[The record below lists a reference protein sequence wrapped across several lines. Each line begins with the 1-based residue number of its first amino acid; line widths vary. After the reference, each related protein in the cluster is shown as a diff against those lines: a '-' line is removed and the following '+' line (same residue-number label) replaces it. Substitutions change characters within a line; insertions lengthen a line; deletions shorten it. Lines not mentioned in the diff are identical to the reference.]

1 MRTVIALGGNAVT
14 RPGEEGTIPQQF
26 EATRQTCRPLA
37 DLIVAGHQL
46 IITHGNGPQV
56 GNVVRRSEIARLQHI
71 YPIPLDIAVSDT
83 QGGMGYMI
91 AQCLMNELAERGR
104 PRLCATIITT
114 VAVDPDDPSFATPTK
129 PIGAFF
135 SAADAEEHVV
145 RDGWR
150 VMEDAG
156 RGWRRVVPSPIPLE
170 IVELPMIR
178 LMVDEGELVVACG
191 GGGIPVRR
199 DGHGGLIGVEAV
211 IDKDRTSAILAAG
224 VDVDALLFLTA
235 VDTVQIDYNTP
246 RARAMPRMTTAEAQR
261 WLAEGQ
267 FPPGS
272 MGPKIEAA
280 IDFLNRSR
288 KPEAFALITSCEKLR
303 EGLDGACGTRIV
315 RG

>member
-91 AQCLMNELAERGR
+91 AQCLMNELAARGR
-104 PRLCATIITT
+104 PRVCATIITT
-114 VAVDPDDPSFATPTK
+114 VVVDPDDPSFGTPSK

-178 LMVDEGELVVACG
+178 HMVDEGELLVACG
-191 GGGIPVRR
+191 GGGIPVMR
-199 DGHGGLIGVEAV
+199 DEQGRLTGVEAV
-211 IDKDRTSAILAAG
+211 IDKDRTSAMLAAG
-224 VDVDALLFLTA
+224 VDADAVLFLTA
-235 VDTVQIDYNTP
+235 VETVQVDYHTP
-246 RARAMPRMTTAEAQR
+246 SARPVPRMTVAQARR
-261 WLAEGQ
+261 WLNEGQ

-280 IDFLNRSR
+280 IDYLNRSR
-288 KPEAFALITSCEKLR
+288 KPDVFALITSCEKVR
-303 EGLDGACGTRIV
+303 EGLEGVCGTRIL